1 MKKIKEMSIEEL
13 NDLKKQIE
21 DLGLNGSEEMIA
33 DIDNELEEREVEKR
47 AKIEAETKAANENIE
62 KNKALLGKC
71 YKKKGDDSDETV
83 YYKVAYVTLN
93 KVYAITV
100 KERIARCKIG
110 DSYEDKT
117 RGVIEV
123 TEDTFKD
130 CQEIPMS
137 EFDKKYK
144 FGADYKKIAGMFDR
158 LYWDTFNRWFRD

>member
-33 DIDNELEEREVEKR
+33 DIDNELEDREAEQR
-47 AKIEAETKAANENIE
+47 AKIEAETKAANEKIE
-62 KNKALLGKC
+62 KNKVLLGKC

-83 YYKVAYVTLN
+83 YYKVACVTLN

-100 KERIARCKIG
+100 KERIARYKIG

-144 FGADYKKIAGMFDR
+144 FGVDYKKIAGMFDR